1 MEEKYLVC
9 TKCNGYYK
17 IKEGESP
24 FDFELCQCGGELL
37 LVNDIDDYFEHIDE
51 YLDAFCFFI
60 TKLITNLK

>member
-1 MEEKYLVC
+1 MQSI
-9 TKCNGYYK
+9 YK